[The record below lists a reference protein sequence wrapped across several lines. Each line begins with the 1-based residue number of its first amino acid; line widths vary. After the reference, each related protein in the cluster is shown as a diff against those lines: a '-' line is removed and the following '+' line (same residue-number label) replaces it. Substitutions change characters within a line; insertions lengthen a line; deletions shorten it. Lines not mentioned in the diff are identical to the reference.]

1 MRLRGKH
8 PDPPIDKMLRGQV
21 WEVSLLQR
29 RRQFETPFGEARQR
43 FVKFLLMMIDPLD
56 HDWPECKFRWYHST
70 FRLGNLGKRTEE
82 EVWADLRILK
92 AQDPPYKRN
101 YRPLTKL
108 YQGDVLYWERS
119 VEWRTQND

>member
-8 PDPPIDKMLRGQV
+8 PDPPIDKMLPGQV
-21 WEVSLLQR
+21 WEVNLLQR

-56 HDWPECKFRWYHST
+56 QGWPECKFRWYHST

-82 EVWADLRILK
+82 EVWADLIILK
-92 AQDPPYKRN
+92 AQDPPYIRN
-101 YRPLTKL
+101 YKPLKKL

-119 VEWRTQND
+119 VEWRT